1 MLVVLHIRNVT
12 LIIKTGNIIMA
23 DSYKVLILG
32 YGEMGH
38 AMESLLAGR
47 HQLFIW
53 DKLPQAGF
61 QSVVLEDSVPLADI
75 ILLCLPVNPHRE
87 ILQHIKPL
95 LAEHTICLSIA
106 KGLDEEGHTASQ
118 IFKQILQDQP
128 HALLY
133 GPMISEEIIAGR
145 YAFAQVGCRTNE
157 VYKRINSLFADTS
170 LFTEQSSDIAGI
182 SWSVILKNVYA
193 LVFGMADQLAL
204 GDNTRG
210 FFMVTALR
218 ELEQIVIKMGGKP
231 ASPFHLAGLGD
242 LVATA
247 TSKGSHH
254 YELGRRLARGETE
267 NIRGEG
273 VHTLL
278 MIEKHRL
285 LNTSAFPLMQLLQQ
299 IVKQPKDAQQKIAV
313 FIQQHYSNTTRDA
326 SN

>member
-1 MLVVLHIRNVT
+1 MV
-12 LIIKTGNIIMA
+12 

-38 AMESLLAGR
+38 AMEFLLAEH

-53 DKLPQAGF
+53 DKFPPPGF
-61 QSVVLEDSVPLADI
+61 QSVVLDECVPDMDI

-87 ILQHIKPL
+87 VLEKIKPL
-95 LAEHTICLSIA
+95 LADHTICLSIA
-106 KGLDEEGHTASQ
+106 KGLDEEGQTAPQ
-118 IFKQILQDQP
+118 ILKQVLQDQP

-133 GPMISEEIIAGR
+133 GPMISEEIRAGR
-145 YAFAQVGCRTNE
+145 YAFAQVGSRTNE
-157 VYKRINSLFADTS
+157 VYKRISSLFSNTK
-170 LFTEQSSDIAGI
+170 LFTEQTSDIAGI
-182 SWSVILKNVYA
+182 TWSVILKNVYA
-193 LVFGMADQLAL
+193 LVFGMADQLQL

-254 YELGRRLARGETE
+254 YELGRMLARGETG
-267 NIRGEG
+267 NISGEG

-285 LNTSAFPLMQLLQQ
+285 LQTAAFPLMQMLQQ
-299 IVKQPKDAQQKIAV
+299 IIKQPQHARQKIDA
-313 FIQQHYSNTTRDA
+313 FIQQHYSNEAR
-326 SN
+326 